1 MNQALTQN
9 KNSLTWNNWSG
20 YQKSQ
25 PTQILKPQNIDELKN
40 IVQNHSKI
48 RVVGAGHSFTPL
60 VCTDATLLS
69 LDHIAGVDQVNSA
82 LSQASIWSGTRLF
95 NLDQYLQ
102 PIQQSLMQQ
111 GDIDQQSLAGAVST
125 GTHGTGT
132 DLHCISA
139 YVEAFELLT
148 ASGEILRCNRHE
160 NVDIF
165 NAGRVSLGTLGILT
179 KITMQNKPRYKL
191 KEHVKLCDVQDF
203 MQNIAQWK
211 NEHRHIECFAF
222 SHASKLM
229 LKTLDISEEEIQPRK
244 NAFPSEDTLLTVCC
258 ELTKTFPSLN
268 PKLQKLLGVFIQPTT
283 FVDWSS
289 KIFPTPRNTK
299 FNEMEYQVPV
309 ELGVDCLQEVLAKM
323 KQSKQQTFFPI
334 EFRFVKGDD
343 IWLSPFYR
351 RDSISISIHQYIK
364 QEPQLL
370 FNEIE
375 PILQRYQGR
384 PHWGKMH
391 SMTTAQLRAM
401 YPMWDQ
407 FQQIREYLD
416 PERKFLNPYLEKLFL
431 SE

>member
-1 MNQALTQN
+1 MKQTQD
-9 KNSLTWNNWSG
+9 KSSHTWNNWSG

-25 PTQILKPQNIDELKN
+25 PAQILKPHNVDELKS

-69 LDHIAGVDQVNSA
+69 LDRIAGVDRVNSA

-125 GTHGTGT
+125 GTHGTGA
-132 DLHCISA
+132 DLQCISA
-139 YVEAFELLT
+139 YVEEFELLM
-148 ASGEILRCNRHE
+148 ASGEILCCNRHE

-165 NAGRVSLGTLGILT
+165 NAGRVSLGALGVLT

-191 KEHVKLCDVQDF
+191 KEHVELCPLNDLVRHIQ
-203 MQNIAQWK
+203 QWK
-211 NEHRHIECFAF
+211 TEHRHIECFAF
-222 SHASKLM
+222 SHAEQVM
-229 LKTLDISEEEIQPRK
+229 LKTLDICEDEIQRRK
-244 NAFPSEDTLLTVCC
+244 ESFPSEDTLLTICC
-258 ELTKTFPSLN
+258 ELTRTFPSLN
-268 PKLQKLLGVFIQPTT
+268 PKLQKLLGVFVKPTT

-343 IWLSPFYR
+343 IWLSPFYQ
-351 RDSISISIHQYIK
+351 RDSISISVHQYIK
-364 QEPQLL
+364 QDPHLL
-370 FNEIE
+370 FDEIE

-391 SMTTAQLRAM
+391 TMTASQLRLM
-401 YPMWDQ
+401 YPMWDD
-407 FQQIREYLD
+407 FMQIRQRLD

-431 SE
+431 SD